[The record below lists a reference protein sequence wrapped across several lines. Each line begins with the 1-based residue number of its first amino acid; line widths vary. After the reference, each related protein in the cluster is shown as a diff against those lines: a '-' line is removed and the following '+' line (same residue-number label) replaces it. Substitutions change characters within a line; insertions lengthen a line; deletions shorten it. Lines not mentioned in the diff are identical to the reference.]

1 MIFEIAL
8 LAIGFIVT
16 ITALV
21 LSDGTSWVP
30 IIVAG
35 GGLGIICFALL
46 HQQWRQQNELRG
58 PKRRRW

>member
-30 IIVAG
+30 IIVAVTRKG
-35 GGLGIICFALL
+35 WEVA
-46 HQQWRQQNELRG
+46 
-58 PKRRRW
+58 